1 MTHIEYPARLS
12 LARLPTPLVHLPRTS
27 AVLGVELYLKRDDL
41 TGAELS
47 GNKIRKLE
55 FLLAE
60 AQAQGADTIITCGG
74 AQSNHCRAA
83 ALAAARVGLRT
94 VLLLRTADPARPP
107 APTGNIV
114 LDRLAGAEIV
124 WVTADEY
131 TRRDEVF
138 EREAARLRAAGRVP
152 YLIPEGGSNALGAW
166 GYVRAAEELAADLAP
181 LPAKSTTI
189 VYACGSGGTGA
200 GLLIGAHW
208 LDFASKGVRVAGFNV
223 TDTAEHFVSAIHEIV
238 EAFDAR
244 RGAASRIARGDIEI
258 IDGYVGAGY
267 GKAGASEL
275 ALIRDMAR
283 REGILLDPVYSG
295 RAFHGMWKEIERD
308 RARFGERVVF
318 VHTGGIFGLLADAD
332 ELLREI

>member
-1 MTHIEYPARLS
+1 MRHIEYPARLS

-27 AVLGVELYLKRDDL
+27 AVLGVELYFKRDDL
-41 TGAELS
+41 TGVELS
-47 GNKIRKLE
+47 GNKVRKLE

-60 AQAQGADTIITCGG
+60 ARAQGADTIITCGG

-83 ALAAARVGLRT
+83 ALAAAGLGLRT

-107 APTGNIV
+107 APVGNLI

-124 WVTADEY
+124 WITAAEY
-131 TRRDEVF
+131 ARRDQIF
-138 EREAARLRAAGRVP
+138 EREVARLRGAGRVP
-152 YLIPEGGSNALGAW
+152 YVIPEGGSNALGAW
-166 GYVRAAEELAADLAP
+166 GYVAAAEELAADVAALRPAP
-181 LPAKSTTI
+181 TTI

-200 GLLIGAHW
+200 GLVIGARW
-208 LDFASKGVRVAGFNV
+208 LDFASKGIRVAGFNV
-223 TDTAEHFVSAIHEIV
+223 TDTSEHFVAAIHAITA
-238 EAFDAR
+238 AFDER
-244 RGAASRIARGDIEI
+244 HGTGTRIAQSEIEI

-267 GKAGASEL
+267 GKADPAEL
-275 ALIRDMAR
+275 ALIRDIAR

-295 RAFHGMWKEIERD
+295 RAFYGMWKEIERA

-318 VHTGGIFGLLADAD
+318 VHTGGIFGLLAEAG